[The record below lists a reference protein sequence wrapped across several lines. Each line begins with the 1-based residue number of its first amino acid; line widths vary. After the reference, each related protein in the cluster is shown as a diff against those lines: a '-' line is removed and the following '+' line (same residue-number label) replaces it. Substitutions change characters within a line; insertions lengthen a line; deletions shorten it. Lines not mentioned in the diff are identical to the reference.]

1 LDPRP
6 QKTQEGGV
14 ANTKNSSA
22 FFPGGSPEVVLDSAG
37 EGPGPERATRG
48 SRGKVK
54 RKLLRF
60 LLGAMVLP
68 LVLGA
73 HSEALGAQE
82 SKKNQPTSST
92 QAQANKTSAQKK
104 RTTSKKSSSSST
116 SIAKVSSSTPST
128 EQAQRKTT
136 IVKGQGLTTQSTS
149 TTRSSSRIGG
159 NALQKLPPY
168 KAAIVMDAASG
179 EILASHDPHKQLVP
193 ASLTK
198 MMLVLIVME
207 KIRAGR
213 LRLSEPVVAT
223 EWTTGVGGTQVD
235 LKPGEVLPLE
245 ELLQAIMVRS
255 ANDAAATV
263 AEHVA
268 GSQARFVDM
277 MNLKA
282 RTLGM
287 KNTHFVNVHGLPG
300 PNGLDNIST
309 AYDMAILARA
319 LLKYPEVLRW
329 SSQEV
334 AYIRGGRYPI
344 HSTNKL
350 LGQCEGVDGL
360 KTGFVR
366 KAGFNIAATAS
377 RDGKRVIAVVMGSP
391 SSDVRNRVTADLI
404 SWALGGGNGE
414 RRTAAFSKESGSQR
428 PSSRRTRLSV
438 GRGGS

>member
-1 LDPRP
+1 M
-6 QKTQEGGV
+6 

-22 FFPGGSPEVVLDSAG
+22 FFPGGSTEVVLDSAG
-37 EGPGPERATRG
+37 EGPRPEKATREL
-48 SRGKVK
+48 RGKVT
-54 RKLLRF
+54 RKLVRLFLAAFVLPF
-60 LLGAMVLP
+60 LLSAPIDGV
-68 LVLGA
+68 
-73 HSEALGAQE
+73 GAQE
-82 SKKNQPTSST
+82 SKKEHPTPLT
-92 QAQANKTSAQKK
+92 QGQVKKTSAQKK
-104 RTTSKKSSSSST
+104 RTASKKSSSTST
-116 SIAKVSSSTPST
+116 STAKASSSSPSN
-128 EQAQRKTT
+128 EQAQKKTT
-136 IVKGQGLTTQSTS
+136 VAKGQGLTAQSIS
-149 TTRSSSRIGG
+149 ATRSSSEIGR
-159 NALQKLPPY
+159 NSLQKLPPY

-179 EILASHDPHKQLVP
+179 EILASHEPHKQLVP

-207 KIRAGR
+207 KLRAGR

-223 EWTTGVGGTQVD
+223 EWTTGVGGTQID
-235 LKPGEVLPLE
+235 LKPGEVLSLE
-245 ELLQAIMVRS
+245 ELLLAIIVRS

-277 MNLKA
+277 MNLEA

-344 HSTNKL
+344 HTTNKL

-377 RDGKRVIAVVMGSP
+377 RDGRRVIAVVMGSP
-391 SSDVRNRVTADLI
+391 SSEVRNKVTAHLI

-414 RRTAAFSKESGSQR
+414 RKTLALSKDSSSR
-428 PSSRRTRLSV
+428 RLSSRRTRLSV

>member
-1 LDPRP
+1 
-6 QKTQEGGV
+6 
-14 ANTKNSSA
+14 
-22 FFPGGSPEVVLDSAG
+22 LDSAG
-37 EGPGPERATRG
+37 EGPRPERAVGG
-48 SRGKVK
+48 SRGKVR
-54 RKLLRF
+54 RKLVR
-60 LLGAMVLP
+60 LLVGAMILP

-73 HSEALGAQE
+73 QLELLGAQE
-82 SKKNQPTSST
+82 SKNGQPPSST
-92 QAQANKTSAQKK
+92 QRQASKKSAQKK
-104 RTTSKKSSSSST
+104 RTASKKSSSSSKGT
-116 SIAKVSSSTPST
+116 AKVSPSPRST
-128 EQAQRKTT
+128 EQAQKKTT
-136 IVKGQGLTTQSTS
+136 VAKGQGLTIRSVS
-149 TTRSSSRIGG
+149 ATRSSSRVEG
-159 NALQKLPPY
+159 NGLQKLQPY

-179 EILASHDPHKQLVP
+179 EILASHEPHKQLVP

-207 KIRAGR
+207 KLRAGR

-223 EWTTGVGGTQVD
+223 EWTTGVGGTQID
-235 LKPGEVLPLE
+235 LKPGEVLSLE
-245 ELLQAIMVRS
+245 ELLLAIIVRS

-277 MNLKA
+277 MNLEA

-344 HSTNKL
+344 HTTNKL

-377 RDGKRVIAVVMGSP
+377 RDGRRVIAVVMGSP
-391 SSDVRNRVTADLI
+391 SSEVRNKVTAHLI

-414 RRTAAFSKESGSQR
+414 RKTLALSKDSSSR
-428 PSSRRTRLSV
+428 RLSSRRTRLSV